1 MNCCSNDEMA
11 GESITSVFRA
21 GLNTLHGTIL
31 WLFTLTPVLSVSSE
45 DSTSVWGTSLPL
57 SSDAIVSLLFVIHVV
72 VVVAFIISHCT
83 VKKKKSE

>member
-11 GESITSVFRA
+11 GESIASVFRA
-21 GLNTLHGTIL
+21 GVNTLHGTIL
-31 WLFTLTPVLSVSSE
+31 WLFTLSPVLTVSSE
-45 DSTSVWGTSLPL
+45 DPTSVWGTSLSL